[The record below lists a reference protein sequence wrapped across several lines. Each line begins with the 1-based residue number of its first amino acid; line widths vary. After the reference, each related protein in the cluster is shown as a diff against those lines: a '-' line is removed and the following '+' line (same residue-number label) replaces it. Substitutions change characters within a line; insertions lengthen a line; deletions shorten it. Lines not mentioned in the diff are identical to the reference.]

1 MTTQRW
7 DPMRE
12 IVALREA
19 MNNMLDDTLVRP
31 RAGVSAMIT
40 GMAIDLKENTDNFIV
55 EAVLPGVAPD
65 QVEITVLNDT
75 LRIKAETADA
85 TEQEGE
91 SWIIRER
98 RHGRFER
105 SITLPAMVNADE
117 ATADFENG
125 ILRILLPKSEAVRP
139 RTIQVR
145 SAREL
150 KDADVTVD
158 VTSGSTV

>member
-31 RAGVSAMIT
+31 RAGVNAMIT
-40 GMAIDLKENTDNFIV
+40 GMAIDLKETADNFIV
-55 EAVLPGVAPD
+55 ESVLPGVAPE
-65 QVEITVLNDT
+65 QVEITILNDT
-75 LRIKAETADA
+75 LRIKAESVDSS
-85 TEQEGE
+85 EEEGE
-91 SWIIRER
+91 TWLIRER

-105 SITLPAMVNADE
+105 SITLPATVNADE
-117 ATADFENG
+117 ASADFENG
-125 ILRILLPKSEAVRP
+125 ILKIVLPKSEAQRP

-145 SAREL
+145 SAH
-150 KDADVTVD
+150 DAQGDDLTIDVPANTTV
-158 VTSGSTV
+158 

>member
-40 GMAIDLKENTDNFIV
+40 GMAIDLKETADHFIV
-55 EAVLPGVAPD
+55 ESVLPGVNPD
-65 QVEITVLNDT
+65 QVEITILNDT
-75 LRIKAETADA
+75 LRIKAESVDA
-85 TEQEGE
+85 TEEEGE
-91 SWIIRER
+91 NWLIRER

-105 SITLPAMVNADE
+105 SITLPATVNADE
-117 ATADFENG
+117 ASADFENG
-125 ILRILLPKSEAVRP
+125 ILRITLPKTEAQRP

-145 SAREL
+145 SANESTSSNL
-150 KDADVTVD
+150 TVD
-158 VTSGSTV
+158 TNV